1 MAKKKMYTFSERR
14 HSRKGITSTVLGS
27 ISVVIFIALTYFAWW
42 SYGEGGA
49 ILGSLGVTG
58 IVFALWRPGQ
68 RSDQFP

>member
-27 ISVVIFIALTYFAWW
+27 ISVVIFIALTYFAW
-42 SYGEGGA
+42 
-49 ILGSLGVTG
+49 
-58 IVFALWRPGQ
+58 